1 MSLTLMKKNYLLLLP
16 ALALTMTSCDAIAG
30 IFKAGFNIGI
40 IVAVLVA
47 VGIIWL
53 IARMFGGRK

>member
-1 MSLTLMKKNYLLLLP
+1 MKKNHLLLLP

-30 IFKAGFNIGI
+30 IFKAGFNVGI
-40 IVAVLVA
+40 IVAILVV

-53 IARMFGGRK
+53 LARMFGGRR